1 MQRYAT
7 SRSTERSLKIAHV
20 IAALRQITLKERVL
34 ASHTATSDNAFIMM
48 IYSLSRLK
56 GAPQRGY
63 LPNHGQGNSASY
75 AMQIK
80 SVVGGLKWSCL

>member
-34 ASHTATSDNAFIMM
+34 ASHTAKSDNAFYHDDLQSIATKRGSPKGL
-48 IYSLSRLK
+48 SLKPRARELSIRRHANQKAFL
-56 GAPQRGY
+56 G
-63 LPNHGQGNSASY
+63 
-75 AMQIK
+75 
-80 SVVGGLKWSCL
+80 V